1 MNRYPWWKNLIVIAI
16 PLIALFFALPNIFG
30 KNPALEITAPEGMA
44 AGELTTEIKSALGE
58 AGIDKY
64 RLQSHGSQWKLLVN
78 DNDQQLLARDH
89 IRNRLGRDAKVTLD
103 LVSNSPLWLQKLA
116 QPLFLGLDLRGG
128 IHFLMELDDE
138 VLVNRF
144 FDRIRLAVRAVLLEN
159 DIPYSRFER
168 QGDKY
173 IVEMPVA
180 EGEEGIEAKRLIGD
194 FNQAANIDIVE
205 RNEKGQRIIEL
216 IPNREAYRE
225 IINAATQQSTSILR
239 RRIDELGVSE
249 PLVQRQGA
257 KRIVI
262 ELPGIQDPTYA
273 KEVLG
278 ATASV
283 EYRVVVGTPND
294 WAKAEQ
300 TQVTPRGS
308 RIYRL
313 KDSGDPILLH
323 HRTIVTGDHIVD
335 ASSGFTETGRAAV
348 YVNLS
353 SHGAFLMHNTT
364 KKNVGRQMGVVF
376 IETFYKDVEGGAEG
390 EKERIET
397 REVISYAN
405 ILEPL
410 RDRFQTTGL
419 TTEEAGDLALLLRA
433 GSLPAPLRIVEE
445 RTVGPSLGADNIFRG
460 FVSVIL
466 GFVLVLLFMMFYYRA
481 FGIVANLAL
490 LVNLVIIVAIMSM
503 LQATLTLPGIAGI
516 VLTVGM
522 AVDANVLIFER
533 IREEWR
539 AGTSPQASISLGYN
553 RAFATIADA
562 NITTLIAAVML
573 FAFGTGPIK
582 GFAITLCIGILT
594 SMFTS
599 IMGTRAVINLI
610 YGRQR
615 YLKKLAI

>member
-1 MNRYPWWKNLIVIAI
+1 MNRYPWWKNLVVVAI

-44 AGELTTEIKSALGE
+44 AGELTTEIEAALSE
-58 AGIDKY
+58 AGISKY
-64 RLQSHGSQWKLLVN
+64 RLQNDGRQWKLLVN
-78 DNDQQLLARDH
+78 DNDQQLLARDR
-89 IRNRLGRDAKVTLD
+89 IRDRLGRDAKVTLD
-103 LVSNSPLWLQKLA
+103 LVPDSPLWLQELA
-116 QPLFLGLDLRGG
+116 QPMFLGLDLRGG
-128 IHFLMELDDE
+128 IHFLMEVDDE
-138 VLVNRF
+138 VLIDRF
-144 FDRIRLAVRAVLLEN
+144 FEQIRLAVRTVLLEN

-168 QGDKY
+168 QEGKFV
-173 IVEMPVA
+173 IEMPV
-180 EGEEGIEAKRLIGD
+180 EDGGEALEADQLISG
-194 FNQAANIDIVE
+194 FEQAANIDIAERVE
-205 RNEKGQRIIEL
+205 EGNRIVEL
-216 IPNREAYRE
+216 IPNPEAYRA
-225 IINAATQQSTSILR
+225 IINTATQQSISILR

-283 EYRVVVGTPND
+283 EYRLVIGTPND
-294 WAKAEQ
+294 WDKAEQ

-308 RIYRL
+308 RIYHL
-313 KDSGDPILLH
+313 KDGGGPILLH
-323 HRTIVTGDHIVD
+323 HRTIVTGAHIVD
-335 ASSGFTETGRAAV
+335 ASSGFTDTGRPAV

-353 SHGAFLMHNTT
+353 SHGAFLMHDTT

-376 IETFYKDVEGGAEG
+376 IETFYKDVEGGVEG

-397 REVISYAN
+397 KEVISYAN

-419 TTEEAGDLALLLRA
+419 TTEEAGSLALLLRA

-445 RTVGPSLGADNIFRG
+445 RTVGPTLGADNIFRG
-460 FVSVIL
+460 FISVIL
-466 GFVLVLLFMMFYYRA
+466 GFALVLLFMMFYYRA
-481 FGIVANLAL
+481 FGMVANLAL
-490 LVNLVIIVAIMSM
+490 LVNLVIIVAVMSM

-539 AGTSPQASISLGYN
+539 TGNSPQASISLGYN

-562 NITTLIAAVML
+562 NITTLIAAIML

-594 SMFTS
+594 SMFTA
-599 IMGTRAVINLI
+599 IMGTRAIVNWL

>member
-1 MNRYPWWKNLIVIAI
+1 MNRYPWWKNLVVVAI

-44 AGELTTEIKSALGE
+44 ADELATEIEAALSG
-58 AGIDKY
+58 AGIGKY
-64 RLQSHGSQWKLLVN
+64 RLQSDGPQWKLLVD
-78 DNDQQLLARDH
+78 DNDQQLLARDR
-89 IRNRLGRDAKVTLD
+89 ILDRLGRDAKITLD
-103 LVSNSPLWLQKLA
+103 LVSDSPPWLQELA
-116 QPLFLGLDLRGG
+116 QPMFLGLDLRGG
-128 IHFLMELDDE
+128 IHFLMEIDEE
-138 VLVNRF
+138 VLVDRF
-144 FDRIRLAVRAVLLEN
+144 FDRMRLAIRTVLLEN

-168 QGDKY
+168 EEGKY
-173 IVEMPVA
+173 IVEMPA
-180 EGEEGIEAKRLIGD
+180 ASGGESLEARRLIGD
-194 FNQAANIDIVE
+194 LEQAVNIDIVE
-205 RNEKGQRIIEL
+205 RIEEGNRTVEL
-216 IPNREAYRE
+216 TPNRDAYRE
-225 IINAATQQSTSILR
+225 IINTATQQSISIMR

-283 EYRVVVGTPND
+283 EYRMVVGTPND

-300 TQVTPRGS
+300 TGVRPRGA

-323 HRTIVTGDHIVD
+323 HRTIVTGEHIVD
-335 ASSGFTETGRAAV
+335 ASSGFTDTSRPAV
-348 YVNLS
+348 YVNLN
-353 SHGAFLMHNTT
+353 SHGAFRMYDIT

-397 REVISYAN
+397 KEVISYAN

-419 TTEEAGDLALLLRA
+419 TSEEAGNLALLLRA

-445 RTVGPSLGADNIFRG
+445 RTVGPTLGADNIFRG
-460 FVSVIL
+460 FISVVL
-466 GFVLVLLFMMFYYRA
+466 GFALVLLFMMFYYRA
-481 FGIVANLAL
+481 FGMVANLAL
-490 LVNLVIIVAIMSM
+490 LVNLVIIVAVMSM

-562 NITTLIAAVML
+562 NITTLIAAIML

-594 SMFTS
+594 SMFTA
-599 IMGTRAVINLI
+599 IMGTRAVINLL

-615 YLKKLAI
+615 YLKRLAI